1 MTEYY
6 GNNDYRDY
14 LIHFGVPG
22 MKWGKH
28 LKKKFYEVK
37 DAAANKLNDVRSEIE
52 YQAEQVTD
60 KITGERS
67 KRNSKTWKDKA
78 NRHYNY
84 ASEARREG
92 ANKTAY
98 DNARS
103 AEAAKEQSQL
113 WRESYNKSLGGRI
126 DNAVKKRNAK
136 KNNRESNIRGM
147 RETQI
152 RKAHAGDT
160 DGAVKAFND
169 WGESRKYIKPISKK
183 RAEKLGN
190 PRSTHELTMRGG
202 WQAGKEIAE
211 TALHNT
217 KKKRIEDQ
225 RSREE
230 FKRRYDETN
239 QRIEDTQKKVEEGQR
254 EFDKEWKKRKRR
266 G

>member
-14 LIHFGVPG
+14 LMHFGVPG

-37 DAAANKLNDVRSEIE
+37 DAAADKLNDARMEIE

-136 KNNRESNIRGM
+136 KNNRENNIRGM
-147 RETQI
+147 KETVN
-152 RKAHAGDT
+152 RKAESGQYKRLT
-160 DGAVKAFND
+160 DALDDGYKWQEAKG
-169 WGESRKYIKPISKK
+169 WIKPLS
-183 RAEKLGN
+183 EKEKEQQAQRGN
-190 PRSTHELTMRGG
+190 PNAKYKMTTKGVVQIGKELTEM
-202 WQAGKEIAE
+202 GKHHKLKEEIKR
-211 TALHNT
+211 
-217 KKKRIEDQ
+217 KKKVR
-225 RSREE
+225 
-230 FKRRYDETN
+230 
-239 QRIEDTQKKVEEGQR
+239 V
-254 EFDKEWKKRKRR
+254 
-266 G
+266 